1 MDCTD
6 WLSLPALPCKI
17 RISINSF
24 QIEGVDRYSR
34 TKVLGR
40 SLRSLAGNCRN
51 RFIVFASFRDFSPS
65 FDFFP
70 SFECGPALLFFHHGY
85 HILFIHIYP
94 LANSSACCD
103 FLSLR
108 AQLCLRRFA
117 GVSRST
123 ARRSPA
129 NLRSNWILLVNVYE
143 LTSHDL
149 FWFLNN

>member
-6 WLSLPALPCKI
+6 WLSLPALPWKI

-51 RFIVFASFRDFSPS
+51 RLIVFASFRDFSPS

-70 SFECGPALLFFHHGY
+70 SFEFGPALLFFHHGY
-85 HILFIHIYP
+85 LSYSIYP
-94 LANSSACCD
+94 YL
-103 FLSLR
+103 FL
-108 AQLCLRRFA
+108 
-117 GVSRST
+117 G
-123 ARRSPA
+123 
-129 NLRSNWILLVNVYE
+129 
-143 LTSHDL
+143 
-149 FWFLNN
+149 